1 MKANSNKLYKQAIE
15 KIKIGDFKGALNLA
29 NQIIKDEGENSD
41 IALPIGGIYIDTGA
55 ALQEIAIVEKGI
67 SLIEK
72 FKVSIVYNP
81 ENIPNVYY
89 SLANGNFAL
98 FNFKKK
104 ENNSYGFFQKTEL
117 DIAKDYYLKAL
128 KKKPIKKDLLCQVY
142 VNLANC
148 LYKKGRVIDALD
160 YYEEALKLKPNFA
173 MALGN
178 KGMILANYS
187 TISGEHQSIY
197 LREAY
202 YLISQ
207 ALKLGVLPESTCHH
221 FEERLKNIERL
232 FTDKKASINPPEYPG
247 YTIQSDSKI
256 EYSLIKFCL
265 KNKLYLNICNYC
277 QKCNAAIGDSLYIKK
292 MRTPLGKDFSDD
304 IFLRLSG
311 HLNQIKQDFITA
323 RFLLFLS
330 RYKELNLNFVDKH
343 VIIIDTFDYRM
354 HNIYIE
360 LVKSAFRN
368 FYNILDK
375 IAYFINDYLNL
386 LVPDNEIHFSK
397 IWYSDFGK
405 KIIQGKIKETKN
417 YSLNAIFDI
426 HRDLEEYGQYYN
438 LRKTRNALTHR
449 FIKIRMLNS
458 SEDAENMTEDM
469 LVNQTFKLARVV
481 RNSIIYLLH
490 FVYIEETKKERN
502 AKGPAVSL
510 FAIDIPDDLKSER
523 EDI

>member
-1 MKANSNKLYKQAIE
+1 
-15 KIKIGDFKGALNLA
+15 
-29 NQIIKDEGENSD
+29 
-41 IALPIGGIYIDTGA
+41 
-55 ALQEIAIVEKGI
+55 
-67 SLIEK
+67 
-72 FKVSIVYNP
+72 
-81 ENIPNVYY
+81 
-89 SLANGNFAL
+89 LANGYFAL

-104 ENNSYGFFQKTEL
+104 ESNSYGLFQKTEL
-117 DIAKDYYLKAL
+117 DIAKDYYLRVL
-128 KKKPIKKDLLCQVY
+128 KKKSIKKDLLCQIY

-148 LYKKGRVIDALD
+148 LDKKGRVVDALD

-173 MALGN
+173 MALGK
-178 KGMILANYS
+178 KGRVLADYS
-187 TISGEHQSIY
+187 IISGEHQSTF

-207 ALKLGVLPESTCHH
+207 ALKLRVLPKSTCHH
-221 FEERLKNIERL
+221 FEEWLKYIERL
-232 FTDKKASINPPEYPG
+232 FTDKKALINPPEYPG

-277 QKCNAAIGDSLYIKK
+277 QKCNAAIGDPVLIKG
-292 MRTPLGKDFSDD
+292 MIGPLGKDTSND
-304 IFLRLSG
+304 IFLKLSG
-311 HLNQIKQDFITA
+311 HLNQIKQDFVTA

-330 RYKELNLNFVDKH
+330 RYNELNLNFVDKH
-343 VIIIDTFDYRM
+343 VIIIDTLDYRM

-360 LVKSAFRN
+360 LVKSAFKN

-375 IAYFINDYLNL
+375 IACFINDYLNL

-405 KIIQGKIKETKN
+405 KIIQKKIQETKN

-426 HRDLEEYGQYYN
+426 HRDLEKGGQCYN

-449 FIKIRMLNS
+449 FIKVRMLKR

-469 LVNQTFKLARVV
+469 LVNSTLKLAKIV
-481 RNSIIYLLH
+481 RNSIIYLLQ
-490 FVYIEETKKERN
+490 FIDIEETKKVKN
-502 AKGPAVSL
+502 SKGPIL
-510 FAIDIPDDLKSER
+510 HRFAIDVPDDLKSGR
-523 EDI
+523 QGK